1 MYDNIDFGRLFDDQT
16 EYGRKYDLGPFDES
30 RLKDAEAYLGY
41 KLPQSFVE
49 FLKIRNG
56 GQLSEEYSECWL
68 TAIYGLGESKDTAYS
83 IQDVFDEWKN
93 DLGCPD
99 IGVPFGETQSG
110 GHDMFY
116 LDYTVTDENGEPRV
130 VLLDNECGNSMSFVA
145 NNFREFIEKVCRK
158 ENLIAGT
165 HPIKDEKEAERERI
179 RKELDDIDGNC
190 SLCRGG
196 IFFAIVGLLICLLF
210 KKYILVAVCAV
221 IVAILIPLERRFS
234 KEYDRVKSELPDFE
248 GEKKGR

>member
-1 MYDNIDFGRLFDDQT
+1 MEIRLLISCITKTITLMKKQLALIGALFLAC
-16 EYGRKYDLGPFDES
+16 GMGSSVVNAAP
-30 RLKDAEAYLGY
+30 A
-41 KLPQSFVE
+41 PQVV
-49 FLKIRNG
+49 N
-56 GQLSEEYSECWL
+56 
-68 TAIYGLGESKDTAYS
+68 TNTTT
-83 IQDVFDEWKN
+83 V
-93 DLGCPD
+93 
-99 IGVPFGETQSG
+99 SG
-110 GHDMFY
+110 
-116 LDYTVTDENGEPRV
+116 TVVDENGEPRV

-179 RKELDDIDGNC
+179 KKALDDIDGNC

-234 KEYDRVKSELPDFE
+234 KEYDRDKSELPELCFLSLE
-248 GEKKGR
+248 TPRCWHWSLYC